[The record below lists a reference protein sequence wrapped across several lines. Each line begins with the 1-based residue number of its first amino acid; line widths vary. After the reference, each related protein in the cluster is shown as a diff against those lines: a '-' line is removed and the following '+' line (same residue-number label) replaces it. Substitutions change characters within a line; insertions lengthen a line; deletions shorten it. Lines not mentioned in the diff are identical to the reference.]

1 VFIRL
6 KGLVTHQNI
15 ITFDDSQYEISAEDV
30 NALLNLLNSKC
41 RMPDADY
48 WMPICFSSI
57 SDEGFLHL
65 YYRNISPGLG
75 IMLVS
80 TDSENIGEAVQM
92 CQKIEIVLMSHAR
105 VSSKKR

>member
-1 VFIRL
+1 M
-6 KGLVTHQNI
+6 THQNI
-15 ITFDDSQYEISAEDV
+15 ITFDESQYELSPEDV

-57 SDEGFLHL
+57 SEEGFLHL

-75 IMLVS
+75 IMLLS
-80 TDSENIGEAVQM
+80 TGPDNIGEAVQM
-92 CQKIEIVLMSHAR
+92 CQKIEIVVTSQNR
-105 VSSKKR
+105 VCLKKR